1 MGHVLWQR
9 KAVQNGFCATVSEE
23 RWETRGKRAGPRHIG
38 FDTLGLAR
46 DSDDEPDSRYWLG
59 QNLLLSENWFSTPA
73 DFPSLDEHKLRAMY
87 DAALGAQ
94 PGVEGRTPCLL
105 YLAVCRDTPVPIVQ
119 TLIRIVGPGDD
130 RYGFVGALTLPLAE
144 CSWVVKVE
152 SYEVGMTG
160 VREALAFHRFSKE
173 RPDLSFDE
181 RTSLF
186 DPYDVRWDRRVMFAH
201 RTIIGFSSLRKPM
214 EGKGLP
220 PRPHPDLVASPL

>member
-1 MGHVLWQR
+1 MAFVQLLR
-9 KAVQNGFCATVSEE
+9 KRGGSPEE
-23 RWETRGKRAGPRHIG
+23 SGLGLDSIR

-59 QNLLLSENWFSTPA
+59 QNLLLSENWFSIPP
-73 DFPSLDEHKLRAMY
+73 DFPSLDEHNLRAMY

-105 YLAVCRDTPVPIVQ
+105 YLAVCRDTPVPVVQ

-186 DPYDVRWDRRVMFAH
+186 DPYDVRWDSDQDDPLTVVRQSTDRVLA
-201 RTIIGFSSLRKPM
+201 SLDVDPEVHQATQFR
-214 EGKGLP
+214 
-220 PRPHPDLVASPL
+220 